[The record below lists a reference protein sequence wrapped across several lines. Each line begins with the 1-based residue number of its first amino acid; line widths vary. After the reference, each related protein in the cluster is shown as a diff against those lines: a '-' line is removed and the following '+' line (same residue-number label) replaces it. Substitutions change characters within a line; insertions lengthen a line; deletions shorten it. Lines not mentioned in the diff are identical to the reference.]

1 MEKRNER
8 HIEYSISELKKDNLE
23 NKSIK
28 DINESKRLLKE
39 FPIVNIMNI
48 LKKSPLNI
56 RKFMDTK
63 YDGESEIKYQE
74 ILNQSFLY
82 IKKNIEKNII
92 SSEFK
97 NETDKK
103 KEEEMDNEIIDINKD
118 LIQKIRTLGLYYRE
132 KNILERFHKIMTNI
146 HRKDTDRVSLGLF
159 LLKYIDKDIEIEK
172 NNKSTIYDK
181 KFDFEK
187 SNPRTIMY
195 RHILNDIENYLK
207 NKKFKNSL
215 NFRKSAGDILA
226 KDITLYE
233 GE

>member
-118 LIQKIRTLGLYYRE
+118 LIQKIRTLGL
-132 KNILERFHKIMTNI
+132 
-146 HRKDTDRVSLGLF
+146 
-159 LLKYIDKDIEIEK
+159 
-172 NNKSTIYDK
+172 
-181 KFDFEK
+181 
-187 SNPRTIMY
+187 
-195 RHILNDIENYLK
+195 
-207 NKKFKNSL
+207 
-215 NFRKSAGDILA
+215 
-226 KDITLYE
+226 
-233 GE
+233 